1 MKNIEKNIRNL
12 LPDGIFLL
20 ELDLKEKSSFLRLVV
35 DGVKH
40 VSIQDT
46 TVITKRVK
54 NMEEINSLFLD
65 GYRLEVTTPGIG
77 KKLIH
82 SFQYKKFLFKKLEI
96 TLNSNKGNSCLDAEL
111 IDVSDHGIKINE
123 NGNLLALKYDEIF
136 SAKPKI
142 KF

>member
-12 LPDGIFLL
+12 LPDGIFLI
-20 ELDLKEKSSFLRLVV
+20 ELDLKEKSSSLRLVV

-46 TVITKRVK
+46 AAITKRIK
-54 NMEEINSLFLD
+54 KMEEINSLFLD

-77 KKLIH
+77 KKLTH

-96 TLNSNKGNSCLDAEL
+96 TLNSDKDNNFPDAEL
-111 IDVSDHGIKINE
+111 IDVSDRGIKIRE
-123 NGNLLALKYDEIF
+123 NDNLIAIKYDEIF

>member
-20 ELDLKEKSSFLRLVV
+20 ELDLKEKSSYVRLVV
-35 DGVKH
+35 DGIKH

-46 TVITKRVK
+46 AVITKRVK

-77 KKLIH
+77 KKLMH

-96 TLNSNKGNSCLDAEL
+96 TLNRNEDNNYLDAEL
-111 IDVSDHGIKINE
+111 VDVDDHGIKINE
-123 NGNLLALKYDEIF
+123 NGNLFALKYDEIL